1 MMVPRVPVAP
11 WMVALMVL
19 LSSEVQGEAPPE
31 NHLLRAL
38 HECHAERD
46 GTQRYLMRCVFNR
59 EEFMRFDSAVGE
71 FRALTAM
78 GRPWAAA
85 WNSQKDYLERRR
97 AEVDTVC
104 AHNYELNQGFT
115 MKRRGVSQLRN
126 MPHSL
131 CTPGHPGTHCVDQA
145 SLKLPEIHLPLPG
158 AKRNL
163 HNHTLLPSALLVQPE
178 VHVSPAKKVALEHRD
193 LLICHVTDFYPGSI
207 RVRWFRNGQ
216 EETAGVVSTELIRNG
231 DWTFQV
237 LVMLEMTPHR
247 GDAYTCRVEHPSLQ
261 SPVTVEWRVQS
272 DSARN
277 KMLAGAGGLVLGLI
291 FLAVGI
297 VKHMRSKQAQGR
309 SPGSR

>member
-115 MKRRGVSQLRN
+115 MKRRGEGRQECQARPAAGWWARPSR
-126 MPHSL
+126 
-131 CTPGHPGTHCVDQA
+131 GAGTRAQGLAEPAMSRA
-145 SLKLPEIHLPLPG
+145 SP
-158 AKRNL
+158 
-163 HNHTLLPSALLVQPE
+163 VQPE

>member
-1 MMVPRVPVAP
+1 MTVPRVPVAP
-11 WMVALMVL
+11 WTVALMVL
-19 LSSEVQGEAPPE
+19 LSREVQGGAPPE

-97 AEVDTVC
+97 AETDTVC

-115 MKRRGVSQLRN
+115 MKRR
-126 MPHSL
+126 
-131 CTPGHPGTHCVDQA
+131 
-145 SLKLPEIHLPLPG
+145 
-158 AKRNL
+158 
-163 HNHTLLPSALLVQPE
+163 VQPK
-178 VHVSPAKKVALEHRD
+178 VHVSPAKKVTLEHRD
-193 LLICHVTDFYPGSI
+193 LLVCHVTDFYPGSI
-207 RVRWFRNGQ
+207 QVRWFRNGQ

-237 LVMLEMTPHR
+237 LVMLEMTPQR
-247 GDAYTCRVEHPSLQ
+247 GDAYTCLVEHPSLQ
-261 SPVTVEWRVQS
+261 SPVTVEWRVRS

-277 KMLAGAGGLVLGLI
+277 KMLAGAGGLALGLI
-291 FLAVGI
+291 FLAVGM
-297 VKHMRSKQAQGR
+297 VKHTRSKQAQRR